1 MQLLIAPPRQ
11 QLAQTLLQEVML
23 IRVTVQYQYRM
34 KQPYVVVYQVGVPFA
49 RIWIKQVAN
58 IKINIVNGVIILVIT
73 TTTTTTDYRIYGPM
87 EHIHN
92 IHKTVNTIQQQQM
105 LVLVMVVY
113 VSWSKGNDHQIHL
126 QPPFYLHPHPRLN
139 VIIAHL

>member
-23 IRVTVQYQYRM
+23 IRVRNWVTVQYQYRM

-73 TTTTTTDYRIYGPM
+73 TTTITTDYRIYGPM
-87 EHIHN
+87 EHVHN
-92 IHKTVNTIQQQQM
+92 INITVNTIQQQQM
-105 LVLVMVVY
+105 LVLVMVAC
-113 VSWSKGNDHQIHL
+113 VS
-126 QPPFYLHPHPRLN
+126 
-139 VIIAHL
+139 